1 MMINL
6 KKVFMENLKY
16 SNIVLV
22 NLIIA
27 SIIPLLIWGPFF
39 PDLIVSI
46 SALFFLYYTKKNNDF
61 YYFNNKPFVI
71 FLSFC
76 IISTLI
82 SLQAENIYLSVKSSL
97 FYFRI
102 GVFSCFIWYLID
114 KDKSFLTYF
123 YYALIL
129 SFSAL
134 VIGGY
139 FEYFIG
145 DLRLRNSSFFR
156 DEQIMGSYLSRLFP
170 LLFGLFL
177 VKEKKKLE
185 IYFIGFLFI
194 LVDILI
200 YISGE
205 RTAFFY
211 LNLST
216 VFIIILIK
224 EYQRF
229 RLITFIIAL
238 IGITLISLN
247 SPQLSDRMFQNPFEN
262 MGFSKNSKEHV
273 KDSTKDFVKNFN
285 IHNLIRTW
293 LNNEEPTIYIF
304 TPHHD
309 SHIRTAYNMF
319 KDKPIIGH
327 GPKMF
332 REICKNK
339 KYATGIMPC
348 STHPH
353 NFYVQLLAETGIVG
367 FLFLFSAMSYVVYAS
382 LRQFKSIIFRQK
394 RFLTDYQVC
403 LLAGILIS
411 IWPFSPNGNFFNNWL
426 IIVYGLPVGFYL
438 QSIYSKKVETING
451 I

>member
-1 MMINL
+1 
-6 KKVFMENLKY
+6 MENLKY

-262 MGFSKNSKEHV
+262 MGLSKNSKEHV
-273 KDSTKDFVKNFN
+273 KDSTKDFVKNFS